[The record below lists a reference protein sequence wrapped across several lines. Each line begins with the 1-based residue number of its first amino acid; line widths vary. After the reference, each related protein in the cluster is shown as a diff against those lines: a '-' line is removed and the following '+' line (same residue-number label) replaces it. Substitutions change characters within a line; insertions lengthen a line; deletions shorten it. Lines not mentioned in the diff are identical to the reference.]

1 MPKPDVTVPL
11 RVQDLLDHLSHEVE
25 IVTYG
30 PAITTRSTWRW
41 SVWTAP
47 PSSPTLTCNHHPFTA
62 VNDPTS
68 CRTP

>member
-30 PAITTRSTWRW
+30 PVIIDPVNVALECVDCST
-41 SVWTAP
+41 VLADAD
-47 PSSPTLTCNHHPFTA
+47 L
-62 VNDPTS
+62 
-68 CRTP
+68 